1 MIELTIIVDQLMPFS
16 SFDEMMNSS
25 TGGNT
30 SARTVPHTAPI
41 KLNSKLR
48 FGTSLAMRSVSKT
61 IKVLK
66 TNSVA
71 NGFRVVMLLDF
82 VTKGIMI

>member
-1 MIELTIIVDQLMPFS
+1 MIIVDQLMLFS
-16 SFDEMMNSS
+16 SFDRMINSS

-41 KLNSKLR
+41 KLKSRLR

-61 IKVLK
+61 INVLN
-66 TNSVA
+66 TISVA
-71 NGFRVVMLLDF
+71 NGFWDVMLQDF
-82 VTKGIMI
+82 FTKGIMI